1 MRMID
6 VKVSFSLSWLKH
18 HLRWRYS
25 RRFSEA
31 CAREVY
37 DESVHNI
44 ESALT
49 AGIAI
54 PIKDAVCMACCT
66 LGYMD
71 IDTAGHSAR
80 TDGPAVVLNDR
91 SQS

>member
-6 VKVSFSLSWLKH
+6 VKVSFSMDWLKR
-18 HLRWRYS
+18 HLRRRYS
-25 RRFSEA
+25 RGFSEA
-31 CAREVY
+31 CAHEVY
-37 DESVHNI
+37 VESVHNI

-71 IDTAGHSAR
+71 IDTGHLGR
-80 TDGPAVVLNDR
+80 TDKLVVVLNDR
-91 SQS
+91 SQR

>member
-1 MRMID
+1 MRMIG
-6 VKVSFSLSWLKH
+6 VKVSFSVNWLRR
-18 HLRWRYS
+18 HLRRRYS
-25 RRFSEA
+25 RDFSDS
-31 CAREVY
+31 CTLEVY
-37 DESVHNI
+37 SETVHNI

-71 IDTAGHSAR
+71 IDTGHSGRIDAPV
-80 TDGPAVVLNDR
+80 TAVNDH
-91 SQS
+91 SQN

>member
-1 MRMID
+1 MMID
-6 VKVSFSLSWLKH
+6 VKVSFSVTWLKQ
-18 HLRWRYS
+18 HLRRRYS
-25 RRFSEA
+25 RGFSEA
-31 CAREVY
+31 CTREVY

-71 IDTAGHSAR
+71 IDTGHSAR

-91 SQS
+91 SQR